1 MFNKKNVFY
10 DLFIIYLYTRM
21 YIYWHPKRI
30 NSVGS
35 LEGESPQGFLRAQ
48 NPKLS

>member
-1 MFNKKNVFY
+1 MYNHGKKNKCLSSSY
-10 DLFIIYLYTRM
+10 NT
-21 YIYWHPKRI
+21 K
-30 NSVGS
+30 GS

>member
-1 MFNKKNVFY
+1 MLKLQKNKCILNNKIKN
-10 DLFIIYLYTRM
+10 
-21 YIYWHPKRI
+21 K
-30 NSVGS
+30 GS